1 MQKGKI
7 RPLRKCASPGVPVWV
22 ALKYSPPFGTMLLP
36 SPQLQLVRRL
46 LRRETKEEMSSYVSC
61 CKVTVMPNAPPSSG
75 RSPAGLVINLSEL
88 LHRQEL
94 CHIPQISASQILHEA
109 MRCYTQEQ
117 PGRQFLLSKLH
128 LWYHCT
134 STESFF
140 PFSQIPPISKIFSAG
155 SSSGESQHSS
165 TEPLLKQFTPSEAL
179 EQKKN
184 PSQWDISQNWSVL
197 LDTNQIYL
205 FA

>member
-1 MQKGKI
+1 MNRRQKCYLFFCKSISLLSIPQWDVATWQLPFPLMWETQEYTQEWLLLNATVRRKRHMQKGKI
-7 RPLRKCASPGVPVWV
+7 RPLRKCASPGLPVWV
-22 ALKYSPPFGTMLLP
+22 ALKYSPPFATMLLL
-36 SPQLQLVRRL
+36 SPQLQLVKRL
-46 LRRETKEEMSSYVSC
+46 LRRETREEMSSYVSC

-88 LHRQEL
+88 LHRREL

-128 LWYHCT
+128 LWYHWT

-140 PFSQIPPISKIFSAG
+140 PFSQIPPIK
-155 SSSGESQHSS
+155 
-165 TEPLLKQFTPSEAL
+165 
-179 EQKKN
+179 
-184 PSQWDISQNWSVL
+184 
-197 LDTNQIYL
+197 
-205 FA
+205 